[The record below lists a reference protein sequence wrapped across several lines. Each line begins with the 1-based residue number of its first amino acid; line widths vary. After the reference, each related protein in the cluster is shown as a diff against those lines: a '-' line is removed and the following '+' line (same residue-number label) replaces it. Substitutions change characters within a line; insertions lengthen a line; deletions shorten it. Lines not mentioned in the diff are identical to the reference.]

1 MKSDMSIRVNKEELI
16 KKWQTVLNDMHFEG
30 MDATM
35 ESISKNTFR
44 VTATTLISPD
54 FKPIDESELKEKDNE
69 K

>member
-1 MKSDMSIRVNKEELI
+1 MSTKFNREELI
-16 KKWQTVLNDMHFEG
+16 RKWETVLKDIYG
-30 MDATM
+30 GGIDTTI

-44 VTATTLISPD
+44 VIATTLISPD